1 NLFLALGRG
10 RRLRAARR
18 ALCRNYSGFGSGI
31 LNASIVDVCK
41 DHNGIMAGS
50 FAFQQSKTILARSG
64 DVERASGEYLTD
76 QREVAATGCICF
88 FGQIRTLEL
97 RNSAR
102 FVQTA

>member
-1 NLFLALGRG
+1 
-10 RRLRAARR
+10 
-18 ALCRNYSGFGSGI
+18 
-31 LNASIVDVCK
+31 
-41 DHNGIMAGS
+41 MAGS

-97 RNSAR
+97 RNSALL
-102 FVQTA
+102 VQPRYSGGGYSYALTAGEFRRNCANLRNVEI

>member
-1 NLFLALGRG
+1 
-10 RRLRAARR
+10 
-18 ALCRNYSGFGSGI
+18 
-31 LNASIVDVCK
+31 
-41 DHNGIMAGS
+41 MAGS
-50 FAFQQSKTILARSG
+50 FAVQQSKTILARSG

-76 QREVAATGCICF
+76 QREVAATGRICF